1 MISEDAIDIIMNSS
15 IQIEPE
21 YLDPFTEE
29 LNMNLLSIDNLV
41 QKRSLIKYYIYEFR
55 YIQDLYN
62 DYKKILLKKNGY
74 LFEISFGEY
83 EFESY
88 EGERI
93 RLSLIENYIVNSY
106 ELFRL
111 TFDVIQ
117 HCCIKEG
124 IDFIVLCN
132 ELNFALDFVEL
143 DISDDFNKQKKEYIK
158 LDPVEEKL
166 KYFKAQ
172 LNDHGF
178 FNLTAVD
185 MLSDDSKYN
194 LIKTIFTKG
203 LPYAI
208 AMFDYLDFF
217 KILGEL
223 YINKNMI
230 HREVSNWFNSDERS
244 IRGYINV
251 LNITSK
257 EDKDKY
263 TTRDYK
269 EIVENDYIFIKSGE
283 CPPNSP

>member
-1 MISEDAIDIIMNSS
+1 MINNELKRTLNVLNYMISEDAIDIIMNSS

-166 KYFKAQ
+166 KYLVPYRLQ
-172 LNDHGF
+172 RS
-178 FNLTAVD
+178 
-185 MLSDDSKYN
+185 MQSDGW
-194 LIKTIFTKG
+194 L
-203 LPYAI
+203 
-208 AMFDYLDFF
+208 
-217 KILGEL
+217 E
-223 YINKNMI
+223 
-230 HREVSNWFNSDERS
+230 WC
-244 IRGYINV
+244 
-251 LNITSK
+251 K
-257 EDKDKY
+257 EWGVK
-263 TTRDYK
+263 
-269 EIVENDYIFIKSGE
+269 
-283 CPPNSP
+283 P

>member
-185 MLSDDSKYN
+185 MLSDNSKYN